1 LNNTDIQTKKVNAF
15 KHSLLAASIASSFVA
30 GASFAQENTNSA
42 PNSDLE
48 VIQVRGIR
56 SSVTES
62 MSIKRESKGVVD
74 AISAEDIGKFPD
86 TNLAE
91 SLQRI
96 TGVSI
101 SRGNGEGNTITV
113 RGFTGS
119 NNMVTMNGRQL
130 PGGNGGSARAFDFS
144 NLASES
150 VKAVEVYKTGRADI
164 ATGGIG
170 ATVNIVTAK
179 PLDTE
184 GMVVSIGA
192 KAATDTT
199 NRVGSDVTPELS
211 GIFSYTNDDSSWG
224 VGLTASHQQR
234 DSGSTGALING
245 WLVSVWDDAADPNR
259 LWNNPDVIIENEP
272 EQGQL
277 YTRPQDIRYQFDDN
291 ERTTDNAQL
300 TFQYRPMENLTITA
314 DYTFA
319 EKEGINDFGQIG
331 NWMQNSSF
339 TKKIKFSDDIVAT
352 PIYIEENY
360 DGQVRDSSYAQRH
373 TETTNTLKAAGL
385 NFDFQVNEDLNL
397 RLDYSDAQM
406 YVRGTG
412 PQGTSH
418 IQVGLGSNTTGSK
431 ILEYNTGLPL
441 YSVVR
446 NDCVANRYNC
456 DGVFDAADVSSTI
469 GERVYGEQTTDVKQ
483 IQLDATYQFDD
494 GQFDFGIESREME
507 SNNYGKTTGNI
518 QLGNWNAGYPGEF
531 GDLVQP
537 FDLAGEFDDYSPLP
551 ATDGFRA
558 NAVDLF
564 NAAAGFTNEDGSL
577 FYPQTAN
584 PMNVNVT
591 NIVNEKSTALY
602 FQTTLEG
609 ELGGMPFD
617 VLAGVRYETTDVKS
631 SSIASAYNVVWE
643 DDNDL
648 QIEVDNSVPS
658 PTASAENSYDYLLPS
673 LDISL
678 NVTDDI
684 VTRMSFSKTIARA
697 PLGSL
702 GVSASNFNAGNGSTL
717 TGAVP
722 SANASNPGLLP
733 LESTNF
739 DVSAE
744 WYYEE
749 SNYVSVGFFQKN
761 VVNFIGTTQVDQQL
775 LGIRNVTAG
784 PRALAARQ
792 QLIDAGITVDD
803 ANIYAQMVF
812 NENSTNPDY
821 IASGFGNSYT
831 GDDAQ
836 RAFLANVMPDIVS
849 NSTDPLYT
857 FRTTTPSN
865 QKASK
870 LYGIELAAQHFFW
883 DTGFGLAA
891 NYTIVRGDVKNDD
904 NGLPGVDQFALS
916 GLSDTANIIAMYEKD
931 EYQVRLTY
939 NWRDEYLA
947 GTNTDGS
954 NSPIYV
960 EAYAQIDISA
970 SYQVNDELSL
980 SFAGLNLTGE
990 NSRTHKR
997 NATMLNNMFD
1007 LGPRYTLGA
1016 RYTF

>member
-1 LNNTDIQTKKVNAF
+1 MHKTNPYKNQIFTK
-15 KHSLLAASIASSFVA
+15 SLLAMSIASGMLS
-30 GASFAQENTNSA
+30 GAAMSQEVM
-42 PNSDLE
+42 SDDTE

-56 SSVTES
+56 SSLTES

-130 PGGNGGSARAFDFS
+130 PGGDGGSARAFDFS

-170 ATVNIVTAK
+170 GTVNIVTAK
-179 PLDTE
+179 PLDSQ
-184 GMVVSIGA
+184 GMVVSVGA

-211 GIFSYTNDDSSWG
+211 GIFSFTNDDSTWG

-234 DSGSTGALING
+234 DSGSTASLING
-245 WLVSVWDDAADPNR
+245 WLVGVWDDAADPNR
-259 LWNNPDVIIENEP
+259 LWNNPDVEIINP
-272 EQGQL
+272 PDQGQL
-277 YTRPQDIRYQFDDN
+277 YSRPQDIRYQFDDN
-291 ERTTDNAQL
+291 QRTTDNAQL
-300 TFQYRPMENLTITA
+300 TLQFKPMENLTFTA

-331 NWMQNSSF
+331 NWMQQSQF
-339 TKKIKFSDDIVAT
+339 TKIIEFSDDEVAT
-352 PIYIEENY
+352 PIYVKEDYTNS
-360 DGQVRDSSYAQRH
+360 DGTPGVRDESYAQRH
-373 TETTNTLKAAGL
+373 TETTNTLKAVGF
-385 NFDFQVNEDLNL
+385 NVDFQVNTDLNV
-397 RLDYSDAQM
+397 RLDISDAQM

-418 IQVGLGSNTTGSK
+418 IQVGLGNNSVASK
-431 ILEYNTGLPL
+431 ELFYSKGLPT
-441 YSVVR
+441 YVNVY
-446 NDCVANRYNC
+446 NDCVATRYNC
-456 DGVFDAADVSSTI
+456 NGVLDAGDVSSTI
-469 GERVYGEQTTDVKQ
+469 GERVYGEQTTDVTQ
-483 IQLDATYQFDD
+483 IQLDGTYQFDD
-494 GQFDFGIESREME
+494 GKFDFGLETREME
-507 SNNYGKTTGNI
+507 SNSYGKTTGNLA
-518 QLGNWNAGYPGEF
+518 LGNWNAGYPGEF
-531 GDLVQP
+531 GDIVQA
-537 FDLAGEFDDYSPLP
+537 FDLPREFEDYPVKP
-551 ATDGFRA
+551 AADGFKA

-564 NAAAGFTNEDGSL
+564 NAAAGFTKADGSL
-577 FYPQTAN
+577 FYPDTAKA
-584 PMNVNVT
+584 MLVNRT
-591 NIVNEKSTALY
+591 NIVNEKTKAVY
-602 FQTTLEG
+602 FQVTLEG
-609 ELGGMPFD
+609 ELGDMPFD
-617 VLAGVRYETTDVKS
+617 VLAGVRYEQTDVYS
-631 SSIASAYNVVWE
+631 SSISSAYNSIWE

-648 QIEVDNSVPS
+648 QFKIDSSVAQ

-697 PLGSL
+697 GLGSL
-702 GVSASNFNAGNGSTL
+702 GVSAGGFNAGNGSTL
-717 TGAVP
+717 NGAVP
-722 SANASNPGLLP
+722 SASASNPGLLP

-739 DVSAE
+739 DLSAE

-749 SNYVSVGFFQKN
+749 SNYVSIGYFQKN
-761 VVNFIGTTQVDQQL
+761 VVNFIGTTQVSQSL
-775 LGIRNVTAG
+775 LDIRNITAG
-784 PRALAARQ
+784 PRALAARA
-792 QLIDAGITVDD
+792 QLNSAGIVADD

-812 NENSTNPDY
+812 NAFGSADAEQISMFGST
-821 IASGFGNSYT
+821 YT

-836 RAFLANVMPDIVS
+836 RAFLANHAGWDMVS
-849 NSTDPLYT
+849 DSSDPLYV

-870 LYGIELAAQHFFW
+870 LYGIELAAQHFFG

-904 NGLPGVDQFALS
+904 NGLPGVDQFALN
-916 GLSDTANIIAMYEKD
+916 GLSDTANLIAMYEKD
-931 EYQVRLTY
+931 DYQVRLTY
-939 NWRDEYLA
+939 NWRDQYLA
-947 GTNTDGS
+947 GTNTDGA

-960 EAYAQIDISA
+960 EAYAQVDVSA
-970 SYQVNDELSL
+970 SYQVTDELAL

-997 NATMLNNMFD
+997 NETMLNNMFE